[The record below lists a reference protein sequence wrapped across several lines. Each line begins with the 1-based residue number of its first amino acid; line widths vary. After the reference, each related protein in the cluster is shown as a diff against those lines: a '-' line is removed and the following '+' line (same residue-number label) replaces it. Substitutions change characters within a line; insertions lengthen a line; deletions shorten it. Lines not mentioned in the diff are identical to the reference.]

1 MKPLT
6 SQMTRQWWIVAGLL
20 LFALGVL
27 PGVCAAAPAAYP
39 KCPGSGPLAVNA
51 PYCLHQVVPRQ
62 TLGSLAVRY
71 GTTPEA
77 IMQANQEPRVSGHK
91 RLTDANLLRAGERI
105 LIPTPSLAPHSPEP
119 KETRAAA
126 PSSPIEQPIPPPVS
140 DVPAALPPAPPRT
153 PDPQPPPPPSM
164 VRMLALA
171 SGSAVAVLLIGF
183 VFIRAGLS
191 SAPRHHLP
199 PPAVEHKTPQL
210 LIVPE
215 RVPAA
220 TSQAGN
226 TLMAVHTA
234 IQYVST
240 PKHEDCILAASE
252 EGRLYALAVADGASI
267 CRGPG
272 GEISGG
278 GGEAARIAAQ
288 AALTYFMDQSQPSL
302 TPEEMLARLES
313 CFSGVNTALAEHN
326 SQAPIPGATTLIL
339 AALWQ
344 AGDGRWYWLYGNVGN
359 GALSI
364 IHTTQLLSGW
374 PVETPLLTK
383 QANGRTT
390 ITLPG
395 YESHGF
401 HPAVGLRPYRPGD
414 ILLVG
419 SDGLTNLDA
428 VTKHSDRLT
437 LPNYLCRETGNDPS
451 RLSTTLAGLREH
463 RQDAPWQNA
472 LRLDDTAI
480 GLIWAEEYLL

>member
-1 MKPLT
+1 MKPLPA
-6 SQMTRQWWIVAGLL
+6 QMTRQGWIVAGLL

-51 PYCLHQVVPRQ
+51 PYCLHQVLPRQ
-62 TLGSLAVRY
+62 TLGSLATQY

-119 KETRAAA
+119 KETLVAAS
-126 PSSPIEQPIPPPVS
+126 SSPIEQPIPPPVS
-140 DVPAALPPAPPRT
+140 DVPATLPAAPARSPDPEPLPPS
-153 PDPQPPPPPSM
+153 SM

-183 VFIRAGLS
+183 VLVRAS
-191 SAPRHHLP
+191 FSRAPHLLHP
-199 PPAVEHKTPQL
+199 SRTAGQETPQL

-220 TSQAGN
+220 TPQAGN
-226 TLMAVHTA
+226 TLIDVHTV
-234 IQYVST
+234 IQYLST
-240 PKHEDCILAASE
+240 PKEEDCMLAASNE
-252 EGRLYALAVADGASI
+252 WLSALAVADGASI

-288 AALTYFMDQSQPSL
+288 AALTHL
-302 TPEEMLARLES
+302 TDRTHPALTLEAMLTLLSE
-313 CFSGVNTALAEHN
+313 CFAAANTALLTHN
-326 SQAPIPGATTLIL
+326 GNAPLPGATTLIL

-344 AGDGRWYWLYGNVGN
+344 AGDGRWYWLYGNVGD
-359 GALSI
+359 GVLSL
-364 IHTTQLLSGW
+364 IHTRERLAGW

-383 QANGRTT
+383 QANGLRT

-395 YESHGF
+395 YTTHGF
-401 HPAVGLRPYRPGD
+401 QPSVGLKPHRPGD
-414 ILLVG
+414 ILLLG
-419 SDGLTNLDA
+419 SDGLAHLDA
-428 VTKHSDRLT
+428 VTKQCDRLT
-437 LPNYLCRETGNDPS
+437 LPNYLLRESRQDPS
-451 RLSTTLAGLREH
+451 RLETTLAGLRES
-463 RQDAPWQNA
+463 RQDASWQHA
-472 LRLDDTAI
+472 FAADDTTI
-480 GLIWAEEYLL
+480 GLIWAEETHV